1 MKTVKYNYVAGL
13 AFACLLLLPEVSQ
26 AQDKGNGPQDIFLNK
41 STKTLLEKG
50 TPALFDHL
58 AARRNALLKW
68 RLIPASELQP
78 VVLRAQAVAKNRG
91 GFRELRV
98 RRFHYIGDCNYA
110 HGGQDAGV
118 NTPTTAQAVFASDIA
133 DSYLNQAALL
143 GIPID
148 SLSIEIHSRPD
159 KEKTDRVA
167 YPRNFLYTVYIDSPA
182 SDEQLQELTRLAEA
196 NSAVVNFVKAPQ
208 NVTADIDYKTSPKNK
223 VVKGLTLPGLR
234 EYLQGKHQ
242 ALEASKKAYEAEKA
256 KNKGKRKAPEEQ
268 RGPVVKVFSN
278 GVRQLTIHDKYQIL
292 HDNPVYLGGSDLG
305 MTSRE
310 NLLGVL
316 ATCITH
322 ITEIQAATLGVTL
335 DSLAVTVE
343 AQWDPRAGR
352 KGFEN
357 VPDYPTDVHYTLHVS
372 TPETHKRIEE
382 LQAAVEKV
390 CPIYNLFKDTQ
401 TFEARIVRTGRE
413 K

>member
-1 MKTVKYNYVAGL
+1 MKNSKFKNVAALAIAGL
-13 AFACLLLLPEVSQ
+13 LLFPEVSD
-26 AQDKGNGPQDIFLNK
+26 AQNYGPENVFVNQ
-41 STKTLLEKG
+41 STKELLEKG
-50 TPALFDHL
+50 TPSLLDHL
-58 AARRNALLKW
+58 AARRNTLLKW
-68 RLIPASELQP
+68 QLIPANELQP

-143 GIPID
+143 GIPIN
-148 SLSIEIHSRPD
+148 SLEIEIHDRPD
-159 KEKTDRVA
+159 TVNTGRVW
-167 YPRNFLYTVYIDSPA
+167 YPRNFLYTVYIDTPA
-182 SDEQLQELTRLAEA
+182 SDEQLKELTRLAEE
-196 NSAVVNFVKAPQ
+196 NSPVVNFVKAVQ
-208 NVTADIDYKTSPKNK
+208 NVTADIDYKTSPKKK
-223 VVKGLTLPGLR
+223 VIGGLTLPGLR
-234 EYLQGKHQ
+234 EYLQGKRQ
-242 ALEASKKAYEAEKA
+242 ALEASKKLAEKERA
-256 KNKGKRKAPEEQ
+256 KKKGKKAEPSEKE
-268 RGPVVKVFSN
+268 GPIVKVFNN
-278 GVRQLTIHDKYQIL
+278 GVRQLTVHGKYLIL
-292 HDNPVYLGGSDLG
+292 HDNPEYLGGSDLG

-322 ITEIQAATLGVTL
+322 ITEIQAATLNVTL
-335 DSLAVTVE
+335 DSLYVTVE

-357 VPDYPTDVHYTLHVS
+357 VPDYPTNVHYTLHVS
-372 TPETHKRIEE
+372 TPETLDRIKE
-382 LQAAVEKV
+382 LQAAVEKI

-401 TFEARIVRTGRE
+401 TFEPRIVRTG
-413 K
+413 KKD

>member
-1 MKTVKYNYVAGL
+1 MKKMSIYNQFVALTLAGL
-13 AFACLLLLPEVSQ
+13 LFVPEYSD
-26 AQDKGNGPQDIFLNK
+26 AQNYGPENIFVNK

-50 TPALFDHL
+50 TPSLLDHL

-68 RLIPASELQP
+68 QLIPSNELQP

-143 GIPID
+143 GIPIN
-148 SLSIEIHSRPD
+148 SLEIEIHDRPD
-159 KEKTDRVA
+159 TENTGRVW
-167 YPRNFLYTVYIDSPA
+167 YPRNFLYTVYIDTPA
-182 SDEQLQELTRLAEA
+182 SDEQLKELTELAEK
-196 NSAVVNFVKAPQ
+196 NSSVVNFVKAAQ
-208 NVTADIDYKTSPKNK
+208 EVTTDIDYKISPKKK
-223 VVKGLTLPGLR
+223 VIGGLTLPGLR
-234 EYLQGKHQ
+234 EYLQGKRQ
-242 ALEASKKAYEAEKA
+242 ALQASKKAAEKDKA
-256 KNKGKRKAPEEQ
+256 NKKGKNAEQ
-268 RGPVVKVFSN
+268 KEKKGPVVKVFDN
-278 GVRQLTIHDKYQIL
+278 GVRQLTVHDKYLIL
-292 HDNPVYLGGSDLG
+292 HDNPEYLGGSDLG

-322 ITEIQAATLGVTL
+322 ITEIQAATLNVTL
-335 DSLAVTVE
+335 DSLYVTVE

-352 KGFEN
+352 QGYEN
-357 VPDYPTDVHYTLHVS
+357 VPDYPTNVHYTLHVS
-372 TPETHKRIEE
+372 TPETLDRIKE
-382 LQAAVEKV
+382 LQAAVEKI

-401 TFEARIVRTGRE
+401 SFEPRIVRIGR
-413 K
+413 KQ

>member
-1 MKTVKYNYVAGL
+1 MRNGIYNNVAALAIAGL
-13 AFACLLLLPEVSQ
+13 LLFPEVSN
-26 AQDKGNGPQDIFLNK
+26 AQNYGPENVFVNQ
-41 STKTLLEKG
+41 STKALLEKG
-50 TPALFDHL
+50 TPSLLDHL
-58 AARRNALLKW
+58 AARRSALLKW
-68 RLIPASELQP
+68 QLIPANELQP

-143 GIPID
+143 GIPIN
-148 SLSIEIHSRPD
+148 SLEIEIHDRPD
-159 KEKTDRVA
+159 AENTGRVW
-167 YPRNFLYTVYIDSPA
+167 YPRNFLYTVYIDTPA
-182 SDEQLQELTRLAEA
+182 SDEQLQELTTLAEK
-196 NSAVVNFVKAPQ
+196 NSPIVNFVKAVQ
-208 NVTADIDYKTSPKNK
+208 NVTADIDYKTSPKKK
-223 VVKGLTLPGLR
+223 VIGGLTLPGLR
-234 EYLQGKHQ
+234 EYLQGKRQ
-242 ALEASKKAYEAEKA
+242 ALEASRKLAEKERAKKKGKKAEPSEK
-256 KNKGKRKAPEEQ
+256 E
-268 RGPVVKVFSN
+268 GPVVKVFNN
-278 GVRQLTIHDKYQIL
+278 GVRQLTIHDKYLIL
-292 HDNPVYLGGSDLG
+292 HDNPEYLGGSDLG

-316 ATCITH
+316 ATCIAH

-335 DSLAVTVE
+335 DSLAVSVE

-357 VPDYPTDVHYTLHVS
+357 VPDYPTGVHYTLHVS
-372 TPETHKRIEE
+372 TPESLDRIKY
-382 LQAAVEKV
+382 LQEAVEKV

-401 TFEARIVRTGRE
+401 TFEARVVRAGG
-413 K
+413 KK